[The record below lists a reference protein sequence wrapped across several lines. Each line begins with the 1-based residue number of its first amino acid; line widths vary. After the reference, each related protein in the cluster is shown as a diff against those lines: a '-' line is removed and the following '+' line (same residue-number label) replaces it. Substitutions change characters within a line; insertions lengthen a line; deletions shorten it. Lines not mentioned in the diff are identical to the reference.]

1 MPRKL
6 YCETIA
12 LPAGAKPWPRMQM
25 SQYHSSR
32 FFTRMMVD
40 VSRAAVSQSAPRRAF
55 MKYAIVAVLWG
66 VAVVAAAQTSKKD
79 GAAAAEPAEQALKSV
94 ENEWVEALAK
104 ADTARLDSI
113 LAETYVDTDEQSHR
127 SNKKG
132 VLSALQSGDLKIE
145 SIKLSDM
152 KVDVYGDAAV
162 VTGNAAQKG
171 SFKGLALPANVIFTD
186 TFIKRE
192 GKWRAVES

>member
-1 MPRKL
+1 
-6 YCETIA
+6 
-12 LPAGAKPWPRMQM
+12 
-25 SQYHSSR
+25 
-32 FFTRMMVD
+32 
-40 VSRAAVSQSAPRRAF
+40 
-55 MKYAIVAVLWG
+55 MKYAIVAVLLG

-192 GKWRAVES
+192 GKWRAVASHRSTTS

>member
-55 MKYAIVAVLWG
+55 MKYAIVAVLLG

-79 GAAAAEPAEQALKSV
+79 GAAAAGGASTQECGKRVGRSASQGGYREVGFHPCRNV
-94 ENEWVEALAK
+94 
-104 ADTARLDSI
+104 RG
-113 LAETYVDTDEQSHR
+113 HR
-127 SNKKG
+127 RTKPSK
-132 VLSALQSGDLKIE
+132 
-145 SIKLSDM
+145 
-152 KVDVYGDAAV
+152 
-162 VTGNAAQKG
+162 
-171 SFKGLALPANVIFTD
+171 
-186 TFIKRE
+186 
-192 GKWRAVES
+192 